1 MKSIAYEKSLDFAV
15 RIVKLYNYLKEY
27 KKEYIMSKQLMR
39 SGTSIGAN
47 ISEAVKGQSRKDFT
61 AKIYIAL
68 KEANETSY
76 WLELLKRTEYLS
88 EKEYISLNEDLGE
101 IIKILMATTKTLK
114 NQSFRRETEK
124 SNRVD

>member
-15 RIVKLYNYLKEY
+15 RIVKLYNYLKED
-27 KKEYIMSKQLMR
+27 KKEYIISKQLMR

-76 WLELLKRTEYLS
+76 WLELLRRTEYLS
-88 EKEYISLNEDLGE
+88 EKEYVSLNEDLRE

-114 NQSFRRETEK
+114 NQSF
-124 SNRVD
+124 

>member
-1 MKSIAYEKSLDFAV
+1 MKSIAYEKALNFAV
-15 RIVKLYNYLKEY
+15 RIVKLYNYLKED

-76 WLELLKRTEYLS
+76 WLELLRRTEYLS
-88 EKEYISLNEDLGE
+88 EKEYISLNEDLRE

-114 NQSFRRETEK
+114 GQSF
-124 SNRVD
+124 